1 MNPGTFLSCVKTTH
15 ILNRR
20 HMSSTQ
26 ADVSV
31 VFRGLPPDPIYTL
44 GMDVAQSWLTRPYE
58 SPHDLDNIHLA
69 ALSPAEQANGVEA
82 VFDLD
87 FLVIEGHAR
96 EPSNAPPRGVQL
108 QLTSIGSTALIA
120 DTLVM
125 ANLGYLQFRAKPG
138 VFQLGIRPGRGRE
151 VFEMESVGNQ
161 GWDSPTIREAGDV
174 VTLTSFEGLTL
185 YPRLRR
191 RVGMEAAEVLE
202 HTESIQS
209 VENVLKAGYS
219 WYVSYYCRKP
229 CSTAQHDVSRVKSY
243 FNPTKGKEVSTRV
256 QADIN
261 IFTVASGLLYEVRR
275 VLRDPTIL
283 H

>member
-69 ALSPAEQANGVEA
+69 ALSPAEQAKGVEA

-219 WYVSYYCRKP
+219 WYVSYYGKKP
-229 CSTAQHDVSRVKSY
+229 CSTRCLQGQIVLQPHQGEGSVHKS
-243 FNPTKGKEVSTRV
+243 
-256 QADIN
+256 
-261 IFTVASGLLYEVRR
+261 SG
-275 VLRDPTIL
+275 
-283 H
+283 